1 MKYICK
7 NPSADYVVDR
17 EWEGQVDLKARKEH
31 SAELNISGKGSQMY
45 AIIGQYEYGWYICIP
60 EWGVGSPLAG
70 LTDVFW
76 NREQL
81 SRWLSP
87 VDAITIA
94 EALRIY
100 AKQWGCRLIPFFSF

>member
-1 MKYICK
+1 MKYRCK
-7 NPSADYVVDR
+7 NPSACNAVDR
-17 EWEGQVDLKARKEH
+17 EWECRISLESQNEQSV
-31 SAELNISGKGSQMY
+31 ELNIAGKGSQLY

-60 EWGVGSPLAG
+60 EWGVGSTLAG

-76 NREQL
+76 NQEQL

-94 EALRIY
+94 EGLRIY
-100 AKQWGCRLIPFFSF
+100 AKQCRDMA